1 MELRCASNF
10 SLLRGASHPEELV
23 EAAVRLGHRQMAL
36 TDHNGLYG
44 VVRAHRAAKEHGL
57 DLLVGAELRWA
68 GASTEQ
74 PGLVVLAADRDGY
87 GRLCTLLSQARTRVG
102 KGGFE
107 LGLDDLAGLEGGP
120 KGLWAIHV
128 GRLDAFSLGRER
140 ELFGERLSIG
150 VERRFSSD
158 DGARLARAR
167 AASARFGV
175 PLAAVG
181 TVLMHHPDRKPLQDI
196 LTCIRVGKRIDEAG
210 RRLLPHGLH
219 HLVPP
224 QTMVER
230 FADAP
235 DALRRTVEIADA
247 CRFRLEE
254 LRHDFTLEVLPP
266 GETGVGYLRK
276 LVEKGARERYPDGVP
291 AEVRAQIEYELNLI
305 DELDFS
311 GYFLTVWDIVRHAR
325 SRRILC
331 QGRGSAANSIVC
343 YCLGITSIDPV
354 RMSLLFERFISAERG
369 EPPDIDVDF
378 EHQRREEVMQ
388 YVYSKYG
395 RDRAA
400 MVANFICYR
409 GKLAYREVAKVFGLG
424 DDQIDAL
431 TRGRGHWSSPSMSED
446 ELARAGLDPR
456 DGRVRQV
463 VRWAEELQG
472 FPRHLGLHS
481 GGFVITREPL
491 SRTVPIENATME
503 QRTVIAW
510 DKRDVETLGLVKID
524 LLALGMLTVV
534 RRTFDLVAA
543 HEGVRWDL
551 GTLPAE
557 VPEVYDMI
565 GDADTIGTF
574 QVESRAQMQVL
585 PRLRPRTFYDLVVA
599 VAIIRPGPI
608 QGDMV
613 HPYLRRREGLEP
625 VDYPHPE
632 LEKIL
637 GRTYGLP
644 LFQEQVMK
652 MAVDVA
658 GFSPGEADALRRA
671 IGWNSQLH
679 IDRLRERIVNG
690 MLENGIEPPFAERIF
705 KMIQGFGGYGFPESH
720 AASFALIGYASCYL
734 KRYHPAAFL
743 CALLNSQPMG
753 FYGPHTL
760 VEDGRR
766 HGLQIRRP
774 SVVHSQVEST
784 LETADPE
791 HPAAWWAGSVHR
803 EKAHTPWADRMAGR
817 PMRGQPVQPAV
828 RLGLRQ
834 VSKVGD
840 EVAERLVAARRHGPF
855 RGVADVVI
863 RADLP
868 KDAAIHLAAAG
879 AFDDLGVSR
888 REALWRVLSV
898 DRKAPLFAALEDAP
912 IHPGSELTEVERMQA
927 DYAHLGLSTAVH
939 PVALLRQDLRRA
951 KIAGSLQL
959 ERTPSGRRVRVGG
972 MVTVRQRPGTAK
984 GVVFMTLED
993 EDGQMNLVVFPK
1005 TYARWRAVARDAILL
1020 VAVGKVERRHRVT
1033 NLIVDRF
1040 EPMPGPRPERSV
1052 SRDFFDGRS

>member
-1 MELRCASNF
+1 
-10 SLLRGASHPEELV
+10 
-23 EAAVRLGHRQMAL
+23 
-36 TDHNGLYG
+36 
-44 VVRAHRAAKEHGL
+44 
-57 DLLVGAELRWA
+57 
-68 GASTEQ
+68 
-74 PGLVVLAADRDGY
+74 
-87 GRLCTLLSQARTRVG
+87 
-102 KGGFE
+102 
-107 LGLDDLAGLEGGP
+107 
-120 KGLWAIHV
+120 
-128 GRLDAFSLGRER
+128 
-140 ELFGERLSIG
+140 
-150 VERRFSSD
+150 
-158 DGARLARAR
+158 
-167 AASARFGV
+167 
-175 PLAAVG
+175 
-181 TVLMHHPDRKPLQDI
+181 
-196 LTCIRVGKRIDEAG
+196 
-210 RRLLPHGLH
+210 
-219 HLVPP
+219 
-224 QTMVER
+224 
-230 FADAP
+230 
-235 DALRRTVEIADA
+235 
-247 CRFRLEE
+247 
-254 LRHDFTLEVLPP
+254 
-266 GETGVGYLRK
+266 
-276 LVEKGARERYPDGVP
+276 
-291 AEVRAQIEYELNLI
+291 
-305 DELDFS
+305 
-311 GYFLTVWDIVRHAR
+311 
-325 SRRILC
+325 
-331 QGRGSAANSIVC
+331 
-343 YCLGITSIDPV
+343 
-354 RMSLLFERFISAERG
+354 
-369 EPPDIDVDF
+369 
-378 EHQRREEVMQ
+378 
-388 YVYSKYG
+388 
-395 RDRAA
+395 
-400 MVANFICYR
+400 
-409 GKLAYREVAKVFGLG
+409 
-424 DDQIDAL
+424 
-431 TRGRGHWSSPSMSED
+431 
-446 ELARAGLDPR
+446 
-456 DGRVRQV
+456 
-463 VRWAEELQG
+463 
-472 FPRHLGLHS
+472 
-481 GGFVITREPL
+481 
-491 SRTVPIENATME
+491 
-503 QRTVIAW
+503 
-510 DKRDVETLGLVKID
+510 
-524 LLALGMLTVV
+524 
-534 RRTFDLVAA
+534 
-543 HEGVRWDL
+543 
-551 GTLPAE
+551 
-557 VPEVYDMI
+557 
-565 GDADTIGTF
+565 
-574 QVESRAQMQVL
+574 
-585 PRLRPRTFYDLVVA
+585 
-599 VAIIRPGPI
+599 
-608 QGDMV
+608 
-613 HPYLRRREGLEP
+613 
-625 VDYPHPE
+625 
-632 LEKIL
+632 
-637 GRTYGLP
+637 
-644 LFQEQVMK
+644 
-652 MAVDVA
+652 
-658 GFSPGEADALRRA
+658 
-671 IGWNSQLH
+671 
-679 IDRLRERIVNG
+679 
-690 MLENGIEPPFAERIF
+690 
-705 KMIQGFGGYGFPESH
+705 MIQGFGGYGFPESH

-855 RGVADVVI
+855 QGVADVVI